1 MKKLVST
8 ILAITMLIS
17 IITVPALA
25 ETDTDLG
32 IETIGTDDT
41 QTP

>member
-17 IITVPALA
+17 MITVPALA

-41 QTP
+41 